1 MVIFMI
7 IMVFENFNFSYRT
20 YVRAIDWRNGNEGRA
35 DSFLFT
41 KTYNRPLDVPSDEE
55 PEMEPGLE
63 QWQGHRVTRRQIR
76 DEEWSTYL
84 GMLFMAHKLFL
95 GRKL

>member
-1 MVIFMI
+1 
-7 IMVFENFNFSYRT
+7 MVFEKILIFKFSYRT
-20 YVRAIDWRNGNEGRA
+20 YIRAIDWRNGNEGRA

-41 KTYNRPLDVPSDEE
+41 KTYRRPLDVPSDEE

-63 QWQGHRVTRRQIR
+63 QWQGQRVTRRAVR

-84 GMLFMAHKLFL
+84 GTSMIHKLFMTH
-95 GRKL
+95 KL